1 MSDKKKYYD
10 ISEAWD
16 DVIFESETT
25 DKLKAGAKFIGK
37 LGFNALR
44 FAGGVAIEAAKQA
57 PTEVPK
63 TIIRNYERMLEQ
75 PGLPVEKRAKI
86 EQKLVELREKYPQS
100 S

>member
-1 MSDKKKYYD
+1 MNDKKKYYD

-16 DVIFESETT
+16 DVIFESEAT

-44 FAGGVAIEAAKQA
+44 FAGGVALEAAKQA

-63 TIIRNYERMLEQ
+63 TIIRNYERMLQ
-75 PGLPVEKRAKI
+75 QSDLSPEKRAQI
-86 EQKLVELREKYPQS
+86 EEKLVELRAKYPQER
-100 S
+100 

>member
-1 MSDKKKYYD
+1 MGDKKKYYD

-16 DVIFESETT
+16 DVIFESEAT

-44 FAGGVAIEAAKQA
+44 FAGEVALEAAKQA

-63 TIIRNYERMLEQ
+63 GVIRNYERMLEQ
-75 PGLPVEKRAKI
+75 PDLPAEKRAQI
-86 EQKLVELREKYPQS
+86 EGKLVELRARYPQEG
-100 S
+100 